1 MKWQKV
7 QAWLEF
13 FVEPFKK
20 KLLTD
25 PNCATTVLNGT
36 CNGRRRIPN
45 IPEPTNGLRCVLHVV
60 QLKAVFV
67 SSELKKV
74 LVSAVALQLALG
86 WKAYDPYFTVIFLVL
101 IREQNV
107 ASPP

>member
-1 MKWQKV
+1 MALDV
-7 QAWLEF
+7 Y
-13 FVEPFKK
+13 V
-20 KLLTD
+20 
-25 PNCATTVLNGT
+25 V
-36 CNGRRRIPN
+36 
-45 IPEPTNGLRCVLHVV
+45 HVV

-67 SSELKKV
+67 SSELKV